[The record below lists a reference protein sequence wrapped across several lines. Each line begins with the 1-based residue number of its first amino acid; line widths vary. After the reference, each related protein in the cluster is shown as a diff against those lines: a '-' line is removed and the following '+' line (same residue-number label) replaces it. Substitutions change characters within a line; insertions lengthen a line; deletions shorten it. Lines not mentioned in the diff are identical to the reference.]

1 MDKIV
6 THYTTQN
13 GGNIVIRTPH
23 DRTELNQDTGKTR
36 TVKLL
41 TKENVWITHPTSLF
55 INLTTMDV
63 IKFASPYSFNGCRQS
78 VVRHGR
84 YFREF
89 TNIPIMI
96 EEWEEIKR
104 NLANYK
110 KNKQ

>member
-1 MDKIV
+1 MDKIY

-13 GGNIVIRTPH
+13 GGHIVIRTLH
-23 DRTELNQDTGKTR
+23 DRTELCQDTGKTR
-36 TVKLL
+36 IVKLL
-41 TKENVWITHPTSLF
+41 TKENVWTTDPTSLF
-55 INLTTMDV
+55 INRTTMDV
-63 IKFASPYSFNGCRQS
+63 ISYDFFGHRQG
-78 VVRHGR
+78 VEKQGR

-89 TNIPIMI
+89 TYIPIMI